1 MTNFVAFILAALLL
15 VPALLVA
22 IPVHEMGHALAA
34 YFLGDR
40 SVRYFGYLTP
50 NPRRFLDPLGVI
62 AVFVALVGWGRRV
75 PVQPNRISTPAQR
88 VVHELGGPV
97 ANLVVAIVLGF
108 LLRFLLRLGM
118 PYSYDL
124 SPGLFGAAIYVIV
137 FLNLSIFAFQ
147 LLPIPGLDGWGVI
160 EAIFRNRNARFFYN
174 VNSRRQQIWIGCIV
188 VHLSLPAVP
197 GRQPAVDR
205 DDAVLPAR
213 EPNLIRRMRRL
224 RDSRVGRTSSLP
236 AVGGLVNEPAYAALV
251 SEFGHARVVE
261 AIREQVEAERHGE
274 ATSGEERV
282 MLIGA
287 ALRAAVAPRLRHVI
301 NATGVILHTNL
312 GRAPLS
318 RAAVEALARR
328 RRLQQP
334 RARPRLRPSRR
345 EGLAA
350 LRTAHGSCSDV
361 RRRSRS
367 TTTRPP
373 SCWR

>member
-15 VPALLVA
+15 VPAFLIA

-75 PVQPNRISTPAQR
+75 PVQPNRISTPAQH
-88 VVHELGGPV
+88 VIHELGGPV
-97 ANLVVAIVLGF
+97 ANLIVAIVLGF

-160 EAIFRNRNARFFYN
+160 EAIFRNRNARFFYE

-188 VHLSLPAVP
+188 VIFLFQLFQGASLLSIVMTPFYLPASLISLGGCAGYAIP
-197 GRQPAVDR
+197 GF
-205 DDAVLPAR
+205 
-213 EPNLIRRMRRL
+213 
-224 RDSRVGRTSSLP
+224 VG
-236 AVGGLVNEPAYAALV
+236 
-251 SEFGHARVVE
+251 
-261 AIREQVEAERHGE
+261 
-274 ATSGEERV
+274 
-282 MLIGA
+282 
-287 ALRAAVAPRLRHVI
+287 
-301 NATGVILHTNL
+301 LHPCL
-312 GRAPLS
+312 L
-318 RAAVEALARR
+318 
-328 RRLQQP
+328 
-334 RARPRLRPSRR
+334 
-345 EGLAA
+345 
-350 LRTAHGSCSDV
+350 
-361 RRRSRS
+361 
-367 TTTRPP
+367 
-373 SCWR
+373 